1 MTRLTLFLAGLLLA
15 LVLPSVA
22 AAAKPAVS
30 PAVVDEVAQRPD
42 APLLL
47 DVRSPEEFAA
57 GHVPGAVNIPH
68 DQVAARLGELDKS
81 RWVLVYCR
89 SGKRAGA
96 AEGVLAD
103 AGFDVRQIEG
113 SWLRWE
119 SEGRPVAVPAAGATS
134 E

>member
-1 MTRLTLFLAGLLLA
+1 MTRLTLFLASLFLA

-57 GHVPGAVNIPH
+57 GHIPGAVNIPH
-68 DQVAARLGELDKS
+68 DQVAGRLGELDKS

-89 SGKRAGA
+89 SGRRAGT
-96 AEGVLAD
+96 AEDALAQG
-103 AGFDVRQIEG
+103 GFDVRQIEG
-113 SWLRWE
+113 SWQRWE
-119 SEGRPVAVPAAGATS
+119 SEGRPVVVPAAGATS